1 MQISNKSSEV
11 KWREF
16 LQGDEQAYSWLY
28 RTYVQLLYNYGS
40 HFTMDHE
47 LIKDCIQ
54 EVFTRIYKN
63 RKTLSLPDNVR
74 VYLLISLKNCILNA
88 LDKQCRYTDL
98 ESIPFILSETVED
111 RFLSDEAAKLQKE
124 EVENILSILTPRQR
138 EIMYYRFVEELDF
151 DQICENMNLN
161 YQSAHN
167 LIQRA
172 LRKIRDN
179 YDSVSFYLFILSYF
193 AKHPSL

>member
-1 MQISNKSSEV
+1 M
-11 KWREF
+11 
-16 LQGDEQAYSWLY
+16 QGDEQAYSWLY

-98 ESIPFILSETVED
+98 ESIPFILREPVED
-111 RFLSDEAAKLQKE
+111 RFISDDETKLQYE

-151 DQICENMNLN
+151 DQICEIMNLN